1 MTSHVFPPIPDRR
14 SDWCAYPDGEEEN
27 GRYGWGRT
35 EDEAVADLIIE
46 LHAQERLP
54 ENFV

>member
-1 MTSHVFPPIPDRR
+1 MFPPIPDRR